1 MRARNYSLRSTFYAD
16 AQILDGLSAILPL
29 SDYGR
34 VACHSDPNR
43 EDLHRGGRL
52 ECQRWGPLATIS
64 CFRRAPRFEFQ
75 TGQSAAALAGAC
87 ELSQGEQLSE
97 FFRGGRAFP
106 TQCPAPVIWDRQ
118 KSVNVGR
125 CLFGTRDPRS
135 SPRIDRGCLNR
146 NKGGP
151 AEISVLR
158 SNITRSSQRHDP
170 VDIKTTATAADI
182 RLLNFAL
189 PAVSAS
195 VFFRLRFSGSFR
207 AEGGLR
213 GRKKAVSGAS
223 APGDRKSLGCR
234 SGAR

>member
-1 MRARNYSLRSTFYAD
+1 MPM
-16 AQILDGLSAILPL
+16 I
-29 SDYGR
+29 
-34 VACHSDPNR
+34 
-43 EDLHRGGRL
+43 
-52 ECQRWGPLATIS
+52 GPLATIS

-207 AEGGLR
+207 AEGCLR
-213 GRKKAVSGAS
+213 GRKKSGLRS
-223 APGDRKSLGCR
+223 LGSVDRKRLVFR
-234 SGAR
+234 SGT